1 MNRVTS
7 IGAVGV
13 LMLLCACAS
22 APPPPPPP
30 TTVKVHLQA
39 SADVNP
45 DGSGRPS
52 PLVVRVYE
60 LRQDVAFRDADFF
73 ALYDHEK
80 QTLAAD
86 LLASQEYQLRPGEA
100 RDFDFKEDPQMRF
113 LMVAAAYRDLRN
125 SQWRASFEL
134 PHPANKKVKKP
145 PLIGLDINLARAGV
159 SITPH
164 P

>member
-1 MNRVTS
+1 MNRVTAS
-7 IGAVGV
+7 ATVGF
-13 LMLLCACAS
+13 LMLLSACAS
-22 APPPPPPP
+22 GPPPPPPP
-30 TTVKVHLQA
+30 ITVKVHLQA
-39 SADVNP
+39 SADINP
-45 DGSGRPS
+45 DGSGRAS

-86 LLASQEYQLRPGEA
+86 LVASEEYQLRPGES
-100 RDFDFKEDPQMRF
+100 RDFDFKSDPQIRF
-113 LMVAAAYRDLRN
+113 LMVVAAYRDLRN
-125 SQWRASFEL
+125 SQWRASFEM
-134 PHPANKKVKKP
+134 PHPANKKVKNP
-145 PLIGLDINLARAGV
+145 PLIVLDINLMRAGV

>member
-1 MNRVTS
+1 MA
-7 IGAVGV
+7 AVGV
-13 LMLLCACAS
+13 LMLLSACAS

-86 LLASQEYQLRPGEA
+86 LVASQEYQLRPGET
-100 RDFDFKEDPQMRF
+100 RDFDFKVDPQMRF

-134 PHPANKKVKKP
+134 PHPTNKKDKKP
-145 PLIGLDINLARAGV
+145 PLIALDINLARASV

-164 P
+164 R

>member
-1 MNRVTS
+1 MNRVS
-7 IGAVGV
+7 AIAAVGV

-30 TTVKVHLQA
+30 TSVKVHLQA
-39 SADVNP
+39 SADINP
-45 DGSGRPS
+45 DGSGRAS

-86 LLASQEYQLRPGEA
+86 LLASQEYQLRPGET
-100 RDFDFKEDPQMRF
+100 RDFDFKADPQMRF

-134 PHPANKKVKKP
+134 PHPTNKKVKAP
-145 PLIGLDINLARAGV
+145 PVIVLGINLTRASV

>member
-1 MNRVTS
+1 MNRTTV
-7 IGAVGV
+7 GAAVAV
-13 LMLLCACAS
+13 LMLLDACAS
-22 APPPPPPP
+22 GPPPPPPP
-30 TTVKVHLQA
+30 LSVKVHLQA
-39 SADVNP
+39 STDINP
-45 DGSGRPS
+45 DGSGRAS

-86 LLASQEYQLRPGEA
+86 LVSSQEYQLRPGES
-100 RDFDFKEDPQMRF
+100 RDFDFKADPQMHF

-125 SQWRASFEL
+125 AQWRAGYEL
-134 PHPANKKVKKP
+134 PHADKKAKKP
-145 PLIGLDINLARAGV
+145 SGVVLEISLARASV

>member
-1 MNRVTS
+1 MNRITA
-7 IGAVGV
+7 IAAVGV
-13 LMLLCACAS
+13 LMLSSCAS
-22 APPPPPPP
+22 GPPPPAPP
-30 TTVKVHLQA
+30 TSVKVHLQA
-39 SADVNP
+39 SADINP
-45 DGSGRPS
+45 DGSGRAS

-86 LLASQEYQLRPGEA
+86 LLASQEYQLRPGES
-100 RDFDFKEDPQMRF
+100 RDFDFKADPQMRF

-134 PHPANKKVKKP
+134 PHPANKKAKKP
-145 PLIGLDINLARAGV
+145 PVIALDVNLTRANV